1 MPNEESYLD
10 ESLRKIAKG
19 AGVSF
24 IGAFIGMG
32 LGYLSRMIIARWLG
46 ASDYGLIALGYAAL
60 MIGATLSLVGL
71 PVGIQRFVSFY
82 KGKGDK
88 GRIKGT
94 ILGALKIS
102 FPLSLVF
109 AILFFFYADWISI
122 HVFHSH
128 ELIPV
133 LRIFAIAIPFLVLAD
148 NIIHATIG
156 FQDVKYRVY
165 VTDLFQNIFKLG
177 AIVALL
183 ALGFGVIGAA
193 WGWALAIILTP
204 FLAFYFLEKKVFPI
218 LNTKVKAISIDKEL
232 LSFSWPLIFTM
243 VASMMM
249 GWMDTLMLGYFL
261 TASAVGIYN
270 VALPT
275 ARLLTVAVKSIGVLF
290 IPVASELYARNR
302 KDELKSIYKVVTK
315 WTLLIALPGFLLMAL
330 FSESIIRILF
340 GAEYVG
346 GATALSILAFA
357 FFISSVLGPAN
368 YVLQTYGRTRII
380 MNGYFIGAGVNFVLN
395 LLLIPIYDIRGAA
408 IATGF
413 SFSLVNIIYL
423 FSVWQIGKI
432 QPFRMGH
439 LKPVFA
445 SIISVLVVYGLTKY
459 FAGEALPILIAM
471 LFVFII
477 LYFFLLLIFKSFE
490 EEDLMI
496 MKVIEERSGI
506 KSELPRRIIK
516 RFL

>member
-24 IGAFIGMG
+24 IGAFIGMA

-46 ASDYGLIALGYAAL
+46 ASDYGLISLGYAAL
-60 MIGATLSLVGL
+60 TIGATLSLVGL
-71 PVGIQRFVSFY
+71 PAGIQRFVSFY

-94 ILGALKIS
+94 ILGALRIS
-102 FPLSLVF
+102 FPLSIIF
-109 AILFFFYADWISI
+109 AIFFFFYADWISI

-165 VTDLFQNIFKLG
+165 VTDLFQNIFKLV

-232 LSFSWPLIFTM
+232 FSFSWPLIFTM

-275 ARLLTVAVKSIGVLF
+275 ARLLTAAAKSIGALF

-302 KDELKSIYKVVTK
+302 EQELSGIYKVVTK
-315 WTLLIALPGFLLMAL
+315 WTLSLALPGFLLMAL

-340 GAEYVG
+340 GAEYIG

-357 FFISSVLGPAN
+357 FFLASVLGPAN

-380 MNGYFIGAGVNFVLN
+380 MNGYFIGAGVNFILN
-395 LLLIPIYDIRGAA
+395 LLLIPLYGINGAA

-413 SFSLVNIIYL
+413 SFSLVSVIYL
-423 FSVWQIGKI
+423 VSVWQIGKI
-432 QPFRMGH
+432 QPFRMNH
-439 LKPVFA
+439 LKPAFA
-445 SIISVLVVYGLTKY
+445 SIISVLVAYGLAECIGPT
-459 FAGEALPILIAM
+459 LPVLIAM
-471 LFVFII
+471 LFVFFV

-496 MKVIEERSGI
+496 MRAIDERLGT
-506 KSELPRRIIK
+506 KSDWMREIIR